1 MKNATNIQ
9 NQQVMTTTWI
19 TEWEVYTKGQDF
31 ICEYEEDGVT
41 KEMNGVI
48 DYVVQNQYY
57 SLIVLTNGLDYTIWT
72 KLWLELNKQA
82 RMNPNKDVMLAIRLT
97 DEA

>member
-1 MKNATNIQ
+1 MKTATNIQ
-9 NQQVMTTTWI
+9 NQQVMSNSTNIMTTTWI
-19 TEWEVYTKGQDF
+19 TELGVYTKGQDF

-48 DYVVQNQYY
+48 DYVVQSRYY
-57 SLIVLTNGLDYTIWT
+57 SLIVLTNGLEYTLWT

-82 RMNPNKDVMLAIRLT
+82 RMNPIG
-97 DEA
+97 